1 MLQFACPKGG
11 VMEQHNHIGPKL
23 KALSTAIT
31 QEINRGTAE
40 LGLTGSQ
47 SFFLGYLV
55 RHRDR
60 TVYPRDLV
68 LGRIIDAGYDDTGVA
83 KYAVLEP
90 AVNVSSIEQVFV
102 ITEYDAG

>member
-1 MLQFACPKGG
+1 
-11 VMEQHNHIGPKL
+11 MEQHNHIGPKL

-60 TVYPRDLV
+60 TVYPRDLEREFDFSHPTV
-68 LGRIIDAGYDDTGVA
+68 SGILQRLQA
-83 KYAVLEP
+83 KG
-90 AVNVSSIEQVFV
+90 FV
-102 ITEYDAG
+102 TFQPG